1 MILDGWTLERS
12 VKDMKKWMRNA
23 ITLTELAQLLSKSC
37 LHFYAALSESLLKA
51 FSEVFEIIN
60 FVDIE
65 ISYSRLRGKLKSK
78 LAKSLWESRNFN
90 KVLLSKIVK
99 KIGKEA
105 FETKSHLD
113 QATLIILCLYKAT
126 PSDYVWEELK
136 LVTECIQHSQ
146 AYGSIEELYS
156 YMEQLFVGMLNEFL
170 SQFPNAIFKY
180 INESPVEE
188 YEGRVKFAVKLIC
201 KIEQLEGHV
210 LELPLLALYLTTKFL
225 YQMTTYLK
233 NLISWK
239 GGSKMRS
246 QGCVNGTLDEAN
258 YSSPMPMIGLYVAAA
273 TLVCLLFMLFDIL
286 AGFREKKRW
295 IPCRFFPLNSVT
307 LTLLAIAT
315 KLPQLRCLVLKINCP
330 NSLAQCWY
338 AFTWDSTCLLLELQ
352 GNPNA
357 CRT

>member
-1 MILDGWTLERS
+1 MPPS
-12 VKDMKKWMRNA
+12 
-23 ITLTELAQLLSKSC
+23 
-37 LHFYAALSESLLKA
+37 LSESLLKA
-51 FSEVFEIIN
+51 FSEVFQIIN

-90 KVLLSKIVK
+90 KVLLSKIVE

-113 QATLIILCLYKAT
+113 QATLIILCLYKAI

-136 LVTECIQHSQ
+136 LVTEFIQHSQ
-146 AYGSIEELYS
+146 AYGSIEVLYS
-156 YMEQLFVGMLNEFL
+156 YMEQLFFGMLNEFL

-180 INESPVEE
+180 INESPAEE

-201 KIEQLEGHV
+201 KIKQLEGHV
-210 LELPLLALYLTTKFL
+210 QWSFPLGTTITRFVSDDEVPISDDDILESPIYSKLCLVCRIEGFDDILRNTE
-225 YQMTTYLK
+225 

-258 YSSPMPMIGLYVAAA
+258 YSSDAYDRIICSCSHFGM
-273 TLVCLLFMLFDIL
+273 
-286 AGFREKKRW
+286 
-295 IPCRFFPLNSVT
+295 VT
-307 LTLLAIAT
+307 
-315 KLPQLRCLVLKINCP
+315 V
-330 NSLAQCWY
+330 Y
-338 AFTWDSTCLLLELQ
+338 AF
-352 GNPNA
+352 
-357 CRT
+357 R